1 MESTKNSRVTLIAFL
16 LAVVVGLTALNIYQD
31 KVIEKQRYELQWLMT
46 HATINVELP
55 KDLKGA
61 KPAPTPSGT
70 KPDQKPD
77 ASSAPAAAQA
87 AAAVAPNAA
96 TAKP

>member
-1 MESTKNSRVTLIAFL
+1 MLIAFL
-16 LAVVVGLTALNIYQD
+16 LAVVVGLTALNLYQD

-46 HATINVELP
+46 HATIRMEAPQP
-55 KDLKGA
+55 KPGA
-61 KPAPTPSGT
+61 GAQPTP
-70 KPDQKPD
+70 
-77 ASSAPAAAQA
+77 APAAMKSEQKPNATPAPVATEA